1 MSLPNYVDDYDAY
14 LALEMDQPK
23 CQTCNC
29 VRHCEHSCNDCDYC
43 PDCHCKECVEGKGT
57 N

>member
-14 LALEMDQPK
+14 LALKLNQPK